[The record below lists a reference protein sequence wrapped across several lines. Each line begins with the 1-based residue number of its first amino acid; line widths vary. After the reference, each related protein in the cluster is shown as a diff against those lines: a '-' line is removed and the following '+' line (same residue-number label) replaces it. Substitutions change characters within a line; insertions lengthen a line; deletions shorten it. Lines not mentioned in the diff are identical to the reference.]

1 MALTEKK
8 RRFVESKA
16 AGASNREAAEA
27 AGYAAGSAS
36 AAGSR
41 LAKDPDVVA
50 ALEKL
55 KATRNVKQ
63 EPDGE
68 TFDPA
73 PLGDESGDLVNLPS
87 TDDPL
92 VWLLALMNDPQAK
105 IFDRRNAAQSA
116 LPYFHGKK
124 SGMGKKEQKLE
135 DAAKVGASGS
145 RFGLRERH
153 LKAVK

>member
-1 MALTEKK
+1 MALTIKK

-16 AGASNREAAEA
+16 SGASNREAAEA
-27 AGYAAGSAS
+27 AGYAAASAS

-41 LAKDPDVVA
+41 LAKDPDVVS
-50 ALEKL
+50 ALVQL
-55 KATRNVKQ
+55 KASQNVKGSPPSMTSGN
-63 EPDGE
+63 E
-68 TFDPA
+68 A
-73 PLGDESGDLVNLPS
+73 PEADAEDLADLPH

-92 VWLLALMNDPQAK
+92 VWLLALMNEPTAK

-124 SGMGKKEQKLE
+124 SGMGKKEQKLA
-135 DAAKVGASGS
+135 DAEKVGNNS

-153 LKAVK
+153 LKAVR

>member
-27 AGYAAGSAS
+27 AGYATGSAS

-55 KATRNVKQ
+55 KASRNVKPAT
-63 EPDGE
+63 ENDAA
-68 TFDPA
+68 DPA
-73 PLGDESGDLVNLPS
+73 PLDGDSGDLAELPN

-92 VWLLALMNDPQAK
+92 VWLLALMNEPNAK

-135 DAAKVGASGS
+135 DAAKVGASGN
-145 RFGLRERH
+145 RFALRERH

>member
-1 MALTEKK
+1 MALTNKK

-16 AGASNREAAEA
+16 SGASNREAAEA
-27 AGYAAGSAS
+27 AGYAAASAS

-55 KATRNVKQ
+55 KAGQNVKGS
-63 EPDGE
+63 PPATDLGNDPSDGDSE
-68 TFDPA
+68 
-73 PLGDESGDLVNLPS
+73 DLAELPN

-92 VWLLALMNDPQAK
+92 VWLLALMNEPKAK

-135 DAAKVGASGS
+135 DAAKVGASS

>member
-1 MALTEKK
+1 MALTNKK

-50 ALEKL
+50 GLEKL
-55 KATRNVKQ
+55 KTVRNVKPEAPSETP
-63 EPDGE
+63 EPS
-68 TFDPA
+68 
-73 PLGDESGDLVNLPS
+73 PLDDESGDLAELPS

-92 VWLLALMNDPQAK
+92 VWLLALMNEPKAK

-124 SGMGKKEQKLE
+124 SGMGKKEQKLD

>member
-1 MALTEKK
+1 MALTNKK

-16 AGASNREAAEA
+16 SGSSNREAAEA
-27 AGYAAGSAS
+27 AGYAAASAS

-41 LAKDPDVVA
+41 LAKDPDIVA
-50 ALEKL
+50 ALDKL
-55 KATRNVKQ
+55 KAGQNVKSS
-63 EPDGE
+63 PPATDLGNDPSDGDGE
-68 TFDPA
+68 ELA
-73 PLGDESGDLVNLPS
+73 ELPN

-92 VWLLALMNDPQAK
+92 VWLLALMNEPKAK

-135 DAAKVGASGS
+135 DAAKVGAGG

>member
-1 MALTEKK
+1 MALTIKK

-16 AGASNREAAEA
+16 SGASNREAAEA
-27 AGYAAGSAS
+27 AGYAAASAS

-55 KATRNVKQ
+55 KASQNVKSS
-63 EPDGE
+63 
-68 TFDPA
+68 PA
-73 PLGDESGDLVNLPS
+73 PIAPGNEAPEADAEDLTDLPN

-92 VWLLALMNDPQAK
+92 VWLLALMNEPTAK

-124 SGMGKKEQKLE
+124 SGLGKKDQKLE
-135 DAAKVGASGS
+135 DAAKVGATS

>member
-1 MALTEKK
+1 MALTNKK
-8 RRFVESKA
+8 RRFVEAKA
-16 AGASNREAAEA
+16 DGASNREAAEA
-27 AGYAAGSAS
+27 AGYAAASAS

-55 KATRNVKQ
+55 KAGQNVKGSSAAT
-63 EPDGE
+63 EPADGQVDGDGE
-68 TFDPA
+68 
-73 PLGDESGDLVNLPS
+73 DLTGLPD
-87 TDDPL
+87 TNDPL
-92 VWLLALMNDPQAK
+92 EWLLALMNEPKAK

-124 SGMGKKEQKLE
+124 SGMGKKEQKIE
-135 DAAKVGASGS
+135 DAAKVGASS

>member
-1 MALTEKK
+1 MALTSKK

-16 AGASNREAAEA
+16 TGASNREAAEA

-55 KATRNVKQ
+55 KAPRNVNP
-63 EPDGE
+63 EAEREASDL
-68 TFDPA
+68 A
-73 PLGDESGDLVNLPS
+73 PLDDEAGELADLPN

-92 VWLLALMNDPQAK
+92 VWLLALMNEPKAK

-135 DAAKVGASGS
+135 DAAKVGASGN
-145 RFGLRERH
+145 RFALRERH

>member
-1 MALTEKK
+1 MALTDKK

-16 AGASNREAAEA
+16 SGASNREAAEA
-27 AGYAAGSAS
+27 AGYAAASAS

-55 KATRNVKQ
+55 KAAQNVKASPHSRDVGNDQ
-63 EPDGE
+63 SDG
-68 TFDPA
+68 D
-73 PLGDESGDLVNLPS
+73 GDDLAELPN

-92 VWLLALMNDPQAK
+92 VWLLALMNEPKAK

-135 DAAKVGASGS
+135 DAAKVGAGG

>member
-1 MALTEKK
+1 MALTDKK
-8 RRFVESKA
+8 RRFVDSKA

-27 AGYAAGSAS
+27 AGYAAASAS

-41 LAKDPDVVA
+41 LAKDPDVLA

-55 KATRNVKQ
+55 KARRDVKPPRDAN
-63 EPDGE
+63 EAAPDS
-68 TFDPA
+68 P
-73 PLGDESGDLVNLPS
+73 GDSDEDLADLPN

-92 VWLLALMNDPQAK
+92 VWLLALMNEPNAK

-124 SGMGKKEQKLE
+124 SGMGKKDQKLE
-135 DAAKVGASGS
+135 DAEKVGAST

>member
-1 MALTEKK
+1 MALTDRK

-16 AGASNREAAEA
+16 SGASNREAAEA

-41 LAKDPDVVA
+41 LAKDPDILA

-55 KATRNVKQ
+55 KSRVSVKAEKPQ
-63 EPDGE
+63 PEMNGEPSLDDDEELGE
-68 TFDPA
+68 L
-73 PLGDESGDLVNLPS
+73 PL

-92 VWLLALMNDPQAK
+92 VWLLALMNEPKAK
-105 IFDRRNAAQSA
+105 MFDRRNAAQSA

-135 DAAKVGASGS
+135 DAAKAGASS

>member
-1 MALTEKK
+1 MALTNKK

-16 AGASNREAAEA
+16 DGASNREAAEA
-27 AGYAAGSAS
+27 AGYAAASAS

-55 KATRNVKQ
+55 KAGRNVKGSSVAP
-63 EPDGE
+63 ERADSPVEGDGE
-68 TFDPA
+68 
-73 PLGDESGDLVNLPS
+73 DLADRPS

-92 VWLLALMNDPQAK
+92 VWLLALMNEPKAK

-135 DAAKVGASGS
+135 DAEKVGNSG

>member
-1 MALTEKK
+1 MALTSKK

-41 LAKDPDVVA
+41 LAKDPEIVA

-55 KATRNVKQ
+55 KGARIVKP
-63 EPDGE
+63 ESDA
-68 TFDPA
+68 A
-73 PLGDESGDLVNLPS
+73 PYESGPSDESGEQVDLPC

-92 VWLLALMNDPQAK
+92 VWLLALMNSPDAK
-105 IFDRRNAAQSA
+105 IFDRRNAAQTA

>member
-1 MALTEKK
+1 MALTNKK

-16 AGASNREAAEA
+16 SGASNREAAEA
-27 AGYAAGSAS
+27 AGYAAASAS

-55 KATRNVKQ
+55 KAAKNVKGSPPAKDPGS
-63 EPDGE
+63 EPSDGDGE
-68 TFDPA
+68 
-73 PLGDESGDLVNLPS
+73 DLAELPN

-92 VWLLALMNDPQAK
+92 EWLLALMNEPNAK
-105 IFDRRNAAQSA
+105 MFDRRNAAQSA

-135 DAAKVGASGS
+135 DAAKVGSNS

>member
-1 MALTEKK
+1 MALTNKK

-16 AGASNREAAEA
+16 GGASNREAAEA
-27 AGYAAGSAS
+27 AGYAAASAS

-50 ALEKL
+50 ALKKL
-55 KATRNVKQ
+55 KAGQNVKGSAAAA
-63 EPDGE
+63 ETVDGPIEGDGE
-68 TFDPA
+68 
-73 PLGDESGDLVNLPS
+73 DLAELPN

-92 VWLLALMNDPQAK
+92 VWLLALMNEPKAK

-135 DAAKVGASGS
+135 DAAKVGGSS

>member
-1 MALTEKK
+1 MALTDKK
-8 RRFVESKA
+8 RRFVDSKA

-27 AGYAAGSAS
+27 AGYAAASAS

-55 KATRNVKQ
+55 KARRDVKPEAACDDQ
-63 EPDGE
+63 LAD
-68 TFDPA
+68 
-73 PLGDESGDLVNLPS
+73 GDEDLTSLPI

-92 VWLLALMNDPQAK
+92 VWLLALMNEPKAK
-105 IFDRRNAAQSA
+105 IFDRRNAAQTA

-124 SGMGKKEQKLE
+124 SGMGKKDQQQE
-135 DAAKVGASGS
+135 DAEKVGASN

>member
-1 MALTEKK
+1 MALTDKK

-16 AGASNREAAEA
+16 SGASNREAAEA
-27 AGYAAGSAS
+27 AGYAAASAS

-50 ALEKL
+50 ALEML
-55 KATRNVKQ
+55 KVSQNVKGSPAVS
-63 EPDGE
+63 EPGGQQVE
-68 TFDPA
+68 
-73 PLGDESGDLVNLPS
+73 GDEEGLADLPN

-92 VWLLALMNDPQAK
+92 VWLLALMNEPNAK

-135 DAAKVGASGS
+135 DAAKVGTNS

>member
-16 AGASNREAAEA
+16 SGASNREAAEA

-55 KATRNVKQ
+55 KSRVSVKA
-63 EPDGE
+63 EKAE
-68 TFDPA
+68 A
-73 PLGDESGDLVNLPS
+73 ANSGDPSHGDDEELGELPI

-92 VWLLALMNDPQAK
+92 VWLLALMNEPKAK

-135 DAAKVGASGS
+135 DAAKAGASS

>member
-1 MALTEKK
+1 MALTSKK

-41 LAKDPDVVA
+41 LAKDPEVVA

-55 KATRNVKQ
+55 KSGRNVKR
-63 EPDGE
+63 EPECEDAAPVAAEESSGE
-68 TFDPA
+68 
-73 PLGDESGDLVNLPS
+73 LINLPC
-87 TDDPL
+87 TEDPL
-92 VWLLALMNDPQAK
+92 LWLLALMNDPDAK
-105 IFDRRNAAQSA
+105 VFDRRNAAQAA
-116 LPYFHGKK
+116 LPYCHGKK
-124 SGMGKKEQKLE
+124 SSLGKKEQKLE
-135 DAAKVGASGS
+135 DAAKVGASGN

>member
-1 MALTEKK
+1 MALTDKK
-8 RRFVESKA
+8 RRFVDSKA

-27 AGYAAGSAS
+27 AGYAASSAS

-55 KATRNVKQ
+55 KARRDVKP
-63 EPDGE
+63 EAACD
-68 TFDPA
+68 DPA
-73 PLGDESGDLVNLPS
+73 ADGDEGLTSLPI

-92 VWLLALMNDPQAK
+92 VWLLALMNEQKAK
-105 IFDRRNAAQSA
+105 IFDRRNAAQTA

-124 SGMGKKEQKLE
+124 SGMGKKDQRQE
-135 DAAKVGASGS
+135 DAEKVGASN

>member
-1 MALTEKK
+1 MALTDKK
-8 RRFVESKA
+8 RRFVDSKA

-27 AGYAAGSAS
+27 AGYAAASAS

-55 KATRNVKQ
+55 KARKDVKAV
-63 EPDGE
+63 EKATASVSSPSLD
-68 TFDPA
+68 
-73 PLGDESGDLVNLPS
+73 DESDDLTELPH

-92 VWLLALMNDPQAK
+92 VWLLALMNEPNAK
-105 IFDRRNAAQSA
+105 MFDRRNAAQSA

-135 DAAKVGASGS
+135 DAEKVGAST

>member
-1 MALTEKK
+1 MALTDKK
-8 RRFVESKA
+8 RRFVDSKA

-27 AGYAAGSAS
+27 AGYAASSAS

-55 KATRNVKQ
+55 KARRDVKP
-63 EPDGE
+63 EAACD
-68 TFDPA
+68 DPA
-73 PLGDESGDLVNLPS
+73 ADGDEDLTSLPI

-92 VWLLALMNDPQAK
+92 VWLLALMNEQKAK
-105 IFDRRNAAQSA
+105 IFDRRNAAQTA

-124 SGMGKKEQKLE
+124 SGMGKKDQRQE
-135 DAAKVGASGS
+135 DAEKVGASN

>member
-1 MALTEKK
+1 MALTNKK

-16 AGASNREAAEA
+16 GGASNREAAEA
-27 AGYAAGSAS
+27 AGYAAASAS

-55 KATRNVKQ
+55 KAGQNVKGSAAAA
-63 EPDGE
+63 ETVDGPIEGDGE
-68 TFDPA
+68 
-73 PLGDESGDLVNLPS
+73 DLAELPN

-92 VWLLALMNDPQAK
+92 VWLLALMNEPKAK

-135 DAAKVGASGS
+135 DAAKVGGSG